1 MVCDA
6 APAADSARPAASA
19 SQPAACSGPAPAHTA
34 AEGGQHHLLRHVLS
48 PEQCSDAL
56 HHFNTNDSKAA
67 ARQVNRMSQR
77 ELRDMFAKVYNVHT
91 NSNNNTWLR
100 RKLLEAVGASRR
112 FYAAAASR
120 AGRSRPKKASAD
132 GGSHATAAAPKPRA
146 PKAHH
151 AEPHVLHCRGGQAAP
166 PSFGSHGSAG
176 GGHVAHHVLP
186 PGPAL
191 PAGSPR
197 ALSHRPRRAAL
208 GSASALGDA
217 SHYGAASYGAACFG
231 GAPYPAY
238 PQAPCQ
244 PQRRQCYVYP
254 AAQHSDDTCSG
265 SVGSEAHPAA
275 IGSPR
280 SWDSTSPTSAFA
292 AAHPQPLMHP
302 SAAAM
307 PSNGSYSSL
316 HSSQSPAPLPLRA
329 PSLGLGLGLG
339 IGGDVKPPSL
349 PQMASFGALAAL
361 LSGGPADAPQGPLAA
376 LQPGPSACLD
386 ALWVPCDALPPA
398 PSKPAED
405 WLTWDDWQLPSLL

>member
-1 MVCDA
+1 
-6 APAADSARPAASA
+6 
-19 SQPAACSGPAPAHTA
+19 
-34 AEGGQHHLLRHVLS
+34 
-48 PEQCSDAL
+48 
-56 HHFNTNDSKAA
+56 
-67 ARQVNRMSQR
+67 MSQR
-77 ELRDMFAKVYNVHT
+77 ELRDMFAKVRHVLPCLHRWGGAQRAQRPAVVGKKPAKGCQAGRCAAGGAEAFDAPSTRPPTLPTPPLPPSAPRCSQVYNVHT

-307 PSNGSYSSL
+307 PSNG
-316 HSSQSPAPLPLRA
+316 
-329 PSLGLGLGLG
+329 
-339 IGGDVKPPSL
+339 
-349 PQMASFGALAAL
+349 
-361 LSGGPADAPQGPLAA
+361 
-376 LQPGPSACLD
+376 
-386 ALWVPCDALPPA
+386 
-398 PSKPAED
+398 
-405 WLTWDDWQLPSLL
+405 